1 MEMAMKWIIPVAGLV
16 VLGSAALPAQSAP
29 LGIGKSN
36 TVEPS
41 AVQQAHYGYYRH
53 HRYYRYYREPY
64 FYYTSTT
71 VPPVTGI
78 GVITATGGDRRRAG
92 PRDQPAR
99 CCPNIQP

>member
-29 LGIGKSN
+29 LGIGTSN

-64 FYYTSTT
+64 FYYG
-71 VPPVTGI
+71 PP
-78 GVITATGGDRRRAG
+78 RHRYWRHH
-92 PRDQPAR
+92 RHWW
-99 CCPNIQP
+99 